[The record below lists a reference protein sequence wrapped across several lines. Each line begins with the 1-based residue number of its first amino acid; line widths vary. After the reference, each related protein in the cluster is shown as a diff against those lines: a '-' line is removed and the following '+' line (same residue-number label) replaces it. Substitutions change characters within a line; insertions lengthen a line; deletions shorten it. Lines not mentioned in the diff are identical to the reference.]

1 MTPASRGRPLPR
13 AFYARQPEELAPEL
27 LNKLVIHG
35 NRVARIVEVEAY
47 GGREPDPASHT
58 FRGLTARTTA
68 MFGPPGHLYVYFSYG
83 VHWCANVVCGD
94 DGEGAAV
101 LLRAASPV
109 AGLEEMRADRPT
121 ARKDTDL
128 LRGPGNLC
136 RALGITRDH
145 YGADLVK
152 ADMAIEVRDDG
163 SQPGEFAVG
172 PRVGITKAVDL
183 PWRFYVPNDRAVSGP
198 RKPARAS

>member
-1 MTPASRGRPLPR
+1 MSRASRVRRLAR
-13 AFYARQPEELAPEL
+13 DFYARQPEELAPAL
-27 LNKLVIHG
+27 LNKLIVHG
-35 NRVARIVEVEAY
+35 TRVARIVEVEAY
-47 GGREPDPASHT
+47 GGRQPDPASHT
-58 FRGLTARTTA
+58 FRGLTTRTTA

-101 LLRAASPV
+101 LLRAASPL
-109 AGLEEMRADRPT
+109 AGLEEMRSDRPA

-136 RALGITRDH
+136 RALAITKDH

-152 ADMAIEVRDDG
+152 ADMGIELRDDG
-163 SQPGEFAVG
+163 APVGDFVAG

-183 PWRFYVPNDRAVSGP
+183 PWRFYLPNEPSVSRAPRAVP
-198 RKPARAS
+198 KP